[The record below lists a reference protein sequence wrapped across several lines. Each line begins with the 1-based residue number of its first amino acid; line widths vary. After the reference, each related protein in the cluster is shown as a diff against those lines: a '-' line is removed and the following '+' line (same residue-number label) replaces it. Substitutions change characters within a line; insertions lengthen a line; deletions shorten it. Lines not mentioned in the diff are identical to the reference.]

1 VKNLKIIISLILAI
15 TTLNSCNKK
24 TPHSPTLDELIPV
37 TQTGANTFGCLMNGE
52 IVKAKGK
59 KGIFKTSGATPGAYL
74 DEFYFSVVTE
84 NPRRDFNFNIRF
96 ENKPGIFKCYL
107 KDKNYVNFTDNVDKI
122 GTIISGSNYYET
134 NDSVNGTIEVTKIDA
149 HILSGTFSFD
159 AQNNNKEIIHFTNGR
174 FDFSI
179 N

>member
-1 VKNLKIIISLILAI
+1 MKNLIIIISLILAT

-24 TPHSPTLDELIPV
+24 TPHSPTLDELIAV

-52 IVKAKGK
+52 IVTIKGK
-59 KGIFKTSGATPGAYL
+59 SVIFTFGGTSAVAYP
-74 DEFYFSVVTE
+74 DEFSFWIVTTK
-84 NPRRDFNFNIRF
+84 PRRDFSCKVRF

-107 KDKNYVNFTDNVDKI
+107 KDKNYVNITDDVDKN
-122 GTIISGSNYYET
+122 GTIIGGSNYYET
-134 NDSVNGTIEVTKIDA
+134 NDSVNGTIQVTKIDA
-149 HILSGTFSFD
+149 HTLSGTFSFN